1 MSQRER
7 LRELRAAVFTADG
20 EALVSLLRAGPWPG
34 HALQLIGDGL
44 LAALAQNI
52 GRAREL
58 AERCVTDLRQRDWEG
73 DEDLVAA
80 LTARLGAEQAAL
92 LRSLPVDLDELVD
105 VLEGDPV
112 AGGGRID
119 VHTGEV
125 WPAAVFEYGIESE
138 DEGEDEE
145 EHLDDG
151 ERWLWVV
158 SEGSRAGYRD
168 MELFV
173 AGVAE
178 PDLAERMARAL
189 DGRGA
194 FRRFRDE
201 LARWP
206 DIQDRW
212 YLYSAERRRGR
223 ARAWLAAEGFT
234 PASPAGDRAQKTT

>member
-7 LRELRAAVFTADG
+7 LRKFRAAVFTADG

-52 GRAREL
+52 GGAREL
-58 AERCVTDLRQRDWEG
+58 AERCVTDLRERDWEG

-80 LTARLGAEQAAL
+80 LTARLGAGPARL
-92 LRSLPVDLDELVD
+92 LRSLPVDLDQLVD
-105 VLEGDPV
+105 VLEGDAV
-112 AGGGRID
+112 AGGGHID
-119 VHTGEV
+119 LHTGEV
-125 WPAAVFEYGIESE
+125 WPEAVFEYGIESE
-138 DEGEDEE
+138 EEGEEE
-145 EHLDDG
+145 EEDLGDG

-178 PDLAERMARAL
+178 PDLADRMARAL
-189 DGRGA
+189 EGRGA

-201 LARWP
+201 LTRWP
-206 DIQDRW
+206 DLQDRW
-212 YLYSAERRRGR
+212 YVYSAERRRGR
-223 ARAWLAAEGFT
+223 ARAWLAAAGFT
-234 PASPAGDRAQKTT
+234 PAAPAADGAQKTT

>member
-7 LRELRAAVFTADG
+7 LREFRAAVFTADG

-44 LAALAQNI
+44 LAALAQNV
-52 GRAREL
+52 GGARGL
-58 AERCVTDLRQRDWEG
+58 AERCVTALRERYWEG

-105 VLEGDPV
+105 VLEGDAV

-119 VHTGEV
+119 LHTGEV
-125 WPAAVFEYGIESE
+125 WPEAVFECGLESE
-138 DEGEDEE
+138 EEGEDED
-145 EHLDDG
+145 LDDG

-178 PDLAERMARAL
+178 PDLAGLLARAL
-189 DGRGA
+189 EGRGA

-201 LARWP
+201 LTGWP
-206 DIQDRW
+206 DLQDRW
-212 YLYSAERRRGR
+212 YVYSAERRRGR

-234 PASPAGDRAQKTT
+234 PAVPAADGAQKTT